1 MWVRKINVK
10 AKTAMLKLTSC
21 DNSYVNITVDV
32 YIYIS
37 VANTAPAAANNF
49 NIKVKFKYCAS
60 FKNNTIKQY

>member
-1 MWVRKINVK
+1 MWVRKLNVK

-21 DNSYVNITVDV
+21 DNSYVYIAVDV
-32 YIYIS
+32 YIS

-49 NIKVKFKYCAS
+49 NIKVKFKYCAP